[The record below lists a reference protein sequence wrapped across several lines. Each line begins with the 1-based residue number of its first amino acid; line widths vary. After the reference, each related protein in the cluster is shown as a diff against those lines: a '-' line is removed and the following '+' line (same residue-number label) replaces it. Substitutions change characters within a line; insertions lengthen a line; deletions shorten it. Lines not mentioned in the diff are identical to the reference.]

1 MASLHVKLLG
11 AFEIRDGSG
20 APLGP
25 LGRKAQALLAILALN
40 PGATLPRDRLSAL
53 LWSDRGESQ
62 ARGSLRH
69 ALAELRKVLSDLDP
83 APLIAGRETARI
95 DPDAVEVDVVTF
107 ERLIDEDTVEALVKA
122 SELYRGDMLDGFDGR
137 DAEFEGWLRTER
149 ERLRGRAG
157 EALTHLLD
165 QQIGSDAID
174 TAQRLLA
181 IDPLNE
187 ATHRALMRLYAETN
201 NRRMAL
207 KQYELCREV
216 LQAELGLEPEAD
228 TERLLEEI
236 RASAADQ
243 AARGRAGVPS
253 TDQPRPLF
261 AMSGNKKVPVTGGC
275 LCGDVRFKISEP
287 EMDTMFCHC
296 RMCQK
301 FSGSTIATGST
312 YPAEALRFTR
322 GEPKY
327 YKSSPFAERGFC
339 ANCGSSLTFRPI
351 LPPVTPGWAGWIV
364 VLTGSLDNPEPNVP
378 TWHLGVESKMPWLD
392 IHDQKPQIRCKDDP
406 DIVEAWAAFNLPVP

>member
-11 AFEIRDGSG
+11 EFEIRDGSG

-25 LGRKAQALLAILALN
+25 LGRKAQALLAILTLN
-40 PGATLPRDRLSAL
+40 PGATLPRDKLSAL

-69 ALAELRKVLSDLDP
+69 ALSELRKVLSDLDP

-165 QQIGSDAID
+165 QQVGSDAID
-174 TAQRLLA
+174 TAQWLLR

-187 ATHRALMRLYAETN
+187 TTHRTLMRLYAETN
-201 NRRMAL
+201 NRRMAI
-207 KQYELCREV
+207 KQYELCREI

-236 RASAADQ
+236 RAKTANQ
-243 AARGRAGVPS
+243 AARGRAGGPS

-275 LCGDVRFKISEP
+275 LCGDVRYKISEP

-312 YPAEALRFTR
+312 YPAEALCFIR